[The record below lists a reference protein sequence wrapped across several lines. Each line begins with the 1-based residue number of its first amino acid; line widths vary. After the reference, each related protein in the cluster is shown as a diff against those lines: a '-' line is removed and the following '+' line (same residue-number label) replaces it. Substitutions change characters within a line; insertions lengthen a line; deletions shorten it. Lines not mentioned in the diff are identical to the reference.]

1 VQKDAKFPKKGSLNS
16 LRQDTTNR
24 YTSVNTN
31 VNVFNQTQTPIL
43 GKFRAVE
50 EANAN
55 LNKYTVQTPRST
67 TTPNYGTVSYTQTI
81 DAPDIKQRLP
91 ISYTST
97 TATATPTTSTIHVPE
112 ITQDLTALL
121 QQTDTKRALQNVN
134 ASSWQTLTTPAST
147 VADYLSH
154 LPASGLPLSLHH
166 FLKYSES
173 TLNIKKE
180 ANNLTVSLFF
190 HFAKVFQSQSSAI
203 PDYRHVAGRHGH
215 EPQPQLADQHH
226 QPAATAA
233 AGPATANQPT
243 AATTA
248 GHADD

>member
-1 VQKDAKFPKKGSLNS
+1 
-16 LRQDTTNR
+16 
-24 YTSVNTN
+24 VNTN

-50 EANAN
+50 EANNAN
-55 LNKYTVQTPRST
+55 LNKYAVQTPRPT

-81 DAPDIKQRLP
+81 DSPDIKQRLP
-91 ISYTST
+91 ISYSSTTST
-97 TATATPTTSTIHVPE
+97 STPTTSTIHVPE

-180 ANNLTVSLFF
+180 ANNLTVTSRFHIVTLFTLFF
-190 HFAKVFQSQSSAI
+190 
-203 PDYRHVAGRHGH
+203 
-215 EPQPQLADQHH
+215 
-226 QPAATAA
+226 
-233 AGPATANQPT
+233 
-243 AATTA
+243 
-248 GHADD
+248 